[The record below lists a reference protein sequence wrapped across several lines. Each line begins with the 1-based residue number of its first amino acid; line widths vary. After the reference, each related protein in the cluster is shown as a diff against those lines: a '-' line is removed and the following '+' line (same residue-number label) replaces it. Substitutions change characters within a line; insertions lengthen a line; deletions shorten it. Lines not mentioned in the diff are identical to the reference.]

1 MTSSSSENAAEV
13 AKRQHA
19 LYTQILY
26 SEGIRIEQKIDELY
40 YALLVFADNYW
51 DLKNTFEKY
60 CAVMTWDDED
70 GEITKKLRRDTNRHF
85 FNYLASA
92 TTLHD
97 HTISFMKEYKNT
109 AFDAEITSHVV
120 DFFPDGLNSTV
131 RAIRNILVHKQ
142 FFRFLLKIDA
152 RDSESRPT
160 IVLDIPELVSI
171 EKIKKASVQ
180 YITSHDGFFD
190 LERFCHEYY
199 SCVTRY
205 YPWLFDKVRKHHH
218 AELAELASLR
228 DELNRCAKVTGDG
241 YLKKEELKYDFE
253 NL

>member
-19 LYTQILY
+19 LYTRILY

-51 DLKNTFEKY
+51 DLKNTLEEF

-70 GEITKKLRRDTNRHF
+70 GEITKKLKRDTNRHF

-97 HTISFMKEYKNT
+97 HTKSFMKEYENT
-109 AFDAEITSHVV
+109 AFDAEITPHVI

-142 FFRFLLKIDA
+142 FFRFILKIDA
-152 RDSESRPT
+152 RDSESRPI

-171 EKIKKASVQ
+171 EKIKEESIQ

-218 AELAELASLR
+218 AELAELESLR
-228 DELNRCAKVTGDG
+228 EELNRCAKITGDG
-241 YLKKEELKYDFE
+241 YLKKEVLGYDIE